1 MLYSRSLA
9 LVRHTPLL
17 HLDRIY
23 EGPGEL
29 YGKLDLFQ
37 PAGSVK
43 DRAAA
48 QVIAD
53 AHETGLLRAGQPVV
67 EMTSGNMGAGL
78 AFVCKQWGNPFTAVM
93 SKGNSP
99 ERVRAMRAFGAD
111 VVLVDQL
118 DGEPGRVTG
127 RDLQAAMDH
136 AEKLAAETGAYYVDQ
151 FNNESG
157 VKAHY
162 RTTGPEIF
170 QDLPEIDAFVAC
182 VGSGGTFV
190 GTSRYLK
197 EQNPAI
203 KCIAVEPA
211 NAAVLSTGV
220 PNKGAHII
228 QGTGYGFVPPKWD
241 ASVADEILTVS
252 DGEVRASA
260 LRLSREQ
267 GLYCG
272 YSAGANVAVA
282 ARYLRAHPELKRVAT
297 MICDTG
303 YKYSDL

>member
-1 MLYSRSLA
+1 MLHTRSLT
-9 LVRHTPLL
+9 LIRHTPLVHL
-17 HLDRIY
+17 HRIY
-23 EGPGEL
+23 EGPGKI

-53 AHETGLLRAGQPVV
+53 AHALGLLKEGQRVV

-78 AFVCKQWGNPFTAVM
+78 AFVCQQWGNPFTAVM
-93 SKGNSP
+93 SMGNSP
-99 ERVRAMRAFGAD
+99 ERVRAMRAFGAE
-111 VVLVDQL
+111 VVLVDQV
-118 DGEPGRVTG
+118 DGAPGRVTG
-127 RDLQAAMDH
+127 KDLQAAMDH
-136 AEKLAAETGAYYVDQ
+136 AEQLAADTGAYYVDQ

-170 QDLPEIDAFVAC
+170 KDLPQIEAFVAC

-190 GTSRYLK
+190 GTSRFLK
-197 EQNPAI
+197 EQNPNI

-211 NAAVLSTGV
+211 NAPVLSTGK

-241 ASVADEILTVS
+241 ASVADEIYTVT
-252 DGEVRASA
+252 DEEVRASA
-260 LRLSREQ
+260 LRLSHEQ

-282 ARYLRAHPELKRVAT
+282 KRYLEAHPEIKYIAT

>member
-1 MLYSRSLA
+1 MLHTRSLS

-17 HLDRIY
+17 HLHRIH
-23 EGPGEL
+23 EGPGKI
-29 YGKLDLFQ
+29 YGKLDYLQ

-43 DRAAA
+43 DRAAY

-53 AHETGLLRAGQPVV
+53 AREQGLLGAGQAVV

-78 AFVCKQWGNPFTAVM
+78 AFVCKQFGHPFTAVM
-93 SKGNSP
+93 SMGNSP
-99 ERVRAMRAFGAD
+99 ERVRAMRAFGAE
-111 VVLVDQL
+111 VVLVDQV
-118 DGEPGRVTG
+118 DGVPGRVTG

-136 AEKLAAETGAYYVDQ
+136 AEQLARDTDAYYVDQ

-157 VKAHY
+157 VRAHY
-162 RTTGPEIF
+162 RTTGPEIY
-170 QDLPEIDAFVAC
+170 QDLPQIQAFVAC

-197 EQNPAI
+197 EQNPDI
-203 KCIAVEPA
+203 RCIAIEPA
-211 NAAVLSTGV
+211 NAAVLSTGNL
-220 PNKGAHII
+220 NKGAHII

-241 ASVADEILTVS
+241 GSVADDIQTVT
-252 DGEVRASA
+252 DEEVRQMA

-282 ARYLRAHPELKRVAT
+282 QRILEAHPDIQHIAT

>member
-1 MLYSRSLA
+1 MQYDNSLA

-17 HLDRIY
+17 HLNRIHA
-23 EGPGEL
+23 GPQRL

-37 PAGSVK
+37 PGGSVK

-53 AHETGLLRAGQPVV
+53 AHESGLLRPGQRVV

-93 SKGNSP
+93 SSGNSP
-99 ERVRAMRAFGAD
+99 ERKRVMLALGAE
-111 VVLVDQL
+111 VILVNQV

-127 RDLQAAMDH
+127 TDLQAAMDF
-136 AEKLAAETGAYYVDQ
+136 AKNLAAETGAYYVDQ

-162 RTTGPEIF
+162 RTTGPEIY

-203 KCIAVEPA
+203 KCIAVEPTNVA
-211 NAAVLSTGV
+211 ILSSGKKLGAV
-220 PNKGAHII
+220 HII

-241 ASVADEILTVS
+241 ASVADAIITVS
-252 DGEVRASA
+252 DEDVRNSA
-260 LRLSREQ
+260 LRLSHEQ
-267 GLYCG
+267 GLYAG
-272 YSAGANVAVA
+272 YSAGANVFA
-282 ARYLRAHPELKRVAT
+282 ALQYLKGHPEIKHAVT